1 MTALI
6 TCPLG
11 AKITV
16 TWPCPPEAFWFAHPR
31 MFTLPSAPAAAP
43 RSNGAGA
50 LVEAVGTG

>member
-16 TWPCPPEAFWFAHPR
+16 TWPCPPEAFRFAHPR

-43 RSNGAGA
+43 RSKGAGA